1 MRSRPGLPW
10 ASSRRA
16 RPAHTPGS
24 IRDVARR
31 RSRSTSSFDSP
42 PSHLADRPFFRPRE
56 AGWYDDSAAVST
68 LYRPEPVPIDVP
80 IEPAVRLIP
89 LGGLGEIGLNMMLLE
104 SGEDI
109 VAVDCGLLFPDDEMP
124 GVDYVIPD
132 FSYLVEHRGRF
143 RAVVLTHGH
152 EDHIGAL
159 SYLLRDFDVPVYGT
173 PLTLALARSRLA
185 EHDVLAR
192 ADLRPYQPG
201 DEIQAGCFTVVPIRV
216 THSVADGI
224 GLAIETPVG
233 TVVHTGDFKLDPH
246 PVDDKQPDY
255 SKFAALG
262 ERGVLALCSDSTN
275 VGRPGRTGSETEV
288 GAALAGRFATA
299 PGRILIATFASHIH
313 RIQQVLDLAARSRRR
328 VALLGKSMVGNVAV
342 AAELGYLTVP
352 EGLLVTLDELAEL
365 PAGRQVILST
375 GSQGETNS
383 AVSLMAAGE
392 HKYVQV
398 EPGDLVIF
406 SSRVIPGNERVI
418 GRAINALLRRGAEV
432 LWEDVAFVHVSGHA
446 SQDDLRDMLAL
457 TRPRYF
463 VPVHGEYRHLLLHAR
478 LAESVGIPRDH
489 IFLIEDGF
497 GVELTKSGARVL
509 GRYPVNRVIVDG
521 KGVGDVGA
529 VVLRD
534 RQLLAEAG
542 MVVVALT
549 IDRVTGAIVAGPEIA
564 SRGFVY
570 MKEAD
575 DLMNEVK
582 SAVREA
588 LAARDETD
596 VIDKE
601 LIGTTV
607 RSTVRRFINQRFQR
621 KPVVL
626 PVVLEI

>member
-1 MRSRPGLPW
+1 
-10 ASSRRA
+10 
-16 RPAHTPGS
+16 
-24 IRDVARR
+24 
-31 RSRSTSSFDSP
+31 
-42 PSHLADRPFFRPRE
+42 
-56 AGWYDDSAAVST
+56 VST
-68 LYRPEPVPIDVP
+68 AYRPDPLPIDIP
-80 IEPAVRLIP
+80 DEPAVRLIP
-89 LGGLGEIGLNMMLLE
+89 LGGLGEIGLNMMLVE

-109 VAVDCGLLFPDDEMP
+109 IAVDCGLLFPDDEMP

-132 FSYLVEHRGRF
+132 FSYLAERRRPF
-143 RAVVLTHGH
+143 KAVVLTHGH

-185 EHDVLAR
+185 EHNVLER

-201 DEIQAGCFTVVPIRV
+201 DEVQVGCFTIVPIRV

-233 TVVHTGDFKLDPH
+233 TVVHTGDFKLDPN
-246 PVDDKQPDY
+246 PVDARQPDY
-255 SKFAALG
+255 AKFAALG

-288 GAALAGRFATA
+288 GAALAGRFAGA

-313 RIQQVLDLAARSRRR
+313 RIQQVLDLAARYGRR

-352 EGLLVTLDELAEL
+352 EGLLVSLDELAEL
-365 PAGRQVILST
+365 PGERQVILST

-383 AVSLMAAGE
+383 AVALIAAGE
-392 HKYVQV
+392 HKYVQA

-432 LWEDVAFVHVSGHA
+432 LWEGVAFVHVSGHA

-463 VPVHGEYRHLLLHAR
+463 LPVHGEYRHLLQHAR
-478 LAESVGIPRDH
+478 LAESAGIPADR
-489 IFLIEDGF
+489 IFLLEDGL
-497 GVELTKSGARVL
+497 GLELAKSGARVL
-509 GRYPVNRVIVDG
+509 GRYPAGRVLVDG

-542 MVVVALT
+542 MLVVALT
-549 IDRVTGAIVAGPEIA
+549 IDRETGAIVAGPEIA

-575 DLMNEVK
+575 DLMDEVK
-582 SAVREA
+582 VAVREA
-588 LAARDETD
+588 LAAREEPE

-601 LIGTTV
+601 LIGATV
-607 RSTVRRFINQRFQR
+607 RSAVRRFINQRFQR

-626 PVVLEI
+626 PVILEI